1 MQDTIYTIPVTES
14 YENPCECPLCVLEA
28 RFENDRVNY
37 YLGPS
42 LMEPENRIATNET
55 GFCGKHFGMMYNTRA
70 NRLGLGLIIDT
81 YMNEQVKKLR
91 KLAGTLGRT
100 DGQEDGADS
109 GEEANADPAAD
120 EAVPETRT
128 AVKEKKSF
136 FSMFAPAKK
145 GGAKA
150 AEDMCAYWRE
160 HEKSCCICADLER
173 TMARYIDVIFHLY
186 FSQKE
191 FRAKFDSGMGYCMR
205 HFEILAESA
214 EKSLSGGKQDT
225 FLTSLVK
232 MQLANLERINGE
244 VNWFTK
250 KFDYRYTQ
258 EPWKNSRDALP
269 RAMRKLTGE
278 REIGEGD

>member
-14 YENPCECPLCVLEA
+14 YETPCECPLCVLEA

-55 GFCGKHFGMMYNTRA
+55 GFCGRHFGMMYNTRA

-81 YMNEQVKKLR
+81 YMNEQVGKLR
-91 KLAGTLGRT
+91 KLAGTLG
-100 DGQEDGADS
+100 GAEEQPGEDA
-109 GEEANADPAAD
+109 EE
-120 EAVPETRT
+120 
-128 AVKEKKSF
+128 KKGEKKSF

-150 AEDMCAYWRE
+150 AEDICNYWRG
-160 HEKSCCICADLER
+160 HEQNCCICADLKR

-186 FSQKE
+186 FTQKE
-191 FRAKFDSGMGYCMR
+191 FRTRFDGGMGYCMR
-205 HFEILAESA
+205 HFELLAESA

-232 MQLANLERINGE
+232 MQLSNLERINEE

-269 RAMRKLTGE
+269 RAMRKLTGT